1 MAQGDIVGL
10 LIMAT
15 VAGLAMPAGAILAT
29 YQGIQPKWLEKELR
43 HGILALGAGAL
54 ISAVGLVLVPEGIKD
69 VSVFAAIMCF
79 GKVVNRLNSA
89 ASR

>member
-1 MAQGDIVGL
+1 MPQGDIVGL

-29 YQGIQPKWLEKELR
+29 YHIQPKEEKELR

-54 ISAVGLVLVPEGIKD
+54 ISAVALYLFLK
-69 VSVFAAIMCF
+69 A
-79 GKVVNRLNSA
+79 
-89 ASR
+89 